1 MCRFSSPSATLPR
14 LFRKPST
21 RLLRPAA
28 ALEEAWEEE
37 EEKVEEEKE
46 EEEWVL

>member
-1 MCRFSSPSATLPR
+1 MCRFSSPSATLPLLSR
-14 LFRKPST
+14 RPST

-37 EEKVEEEKE
+37 EEKVEEEKG
-46 EEEWVL
+46 EEEWVF